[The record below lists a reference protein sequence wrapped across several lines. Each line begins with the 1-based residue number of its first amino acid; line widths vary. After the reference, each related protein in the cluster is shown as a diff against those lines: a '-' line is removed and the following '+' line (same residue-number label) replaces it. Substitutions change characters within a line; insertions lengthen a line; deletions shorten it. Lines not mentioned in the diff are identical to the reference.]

1 MAISSDA
8 QKYLNEVWGYD
19 RVEDVDPLTWDC
31 IKENCPEFPL
41 DVELVD
47 AYLAILVER
56 SELGHFVSD
65 EIVHTE
71 IALHSTGQVR
81 SLRSLR

>member
-1 MAISSDA
+1 MPNTISADA
-8 QKYLNEVWGYD
+8 RTYLIEVWGYD

-41 DVELVD
+41 DNELVD
-47 AYLAILVER
+47 AYLATLVER
-56 SELGHFVSD
+56 SELGQDVSD
-65 EIVHTE
+65 EIIHTE

-81 SLRSLR
+81 SLR

>member
-1 MAISSDA
+1 MTISSDA
-8 QKYLNEVWGYD
+8 QKYLKEVWGYD

-31 IKENCPEFPL
+31 IKENCPDGRS

-47 AYLAILVER
+47 AYLGTLVDR
-56 SELGHFVSD
+56 SQLGQDVGD

-81 SLRSLR
+81 SLR